1 MKKIIIALLVL
12 ALPVLTFAA
21 QRTVPWNINTTT
33 NSVWPY
39 GNPDS
44 TVKVGIGTISPSS
57 DLEIARETPMLTLTD
72 ISSASYSTFS
82 VSNTTLSILFG
93 LNGAESPAGIV
104 STGSTITFSPTGVGG
119 LTYALTS
126 LTFSSGL
133 GGGDATDWTLFGDN
147 AVGTFGQ
154 VNLNGGDLTMSPGT
168 VLGSGTSNFVI
179 KAAGGNASSS
189 TQYSPATVA
198 TFTHNR
204 MNFGTTTTATTTAYA
219 TLMAQ
224 GTTTSPQMSLL
235 NLASSTGATV
245 FNVNNAGHIQT
256 GGGTPTVSTCGTS
269 PSISGNDTA
278 GTVTVGSGVVT
289 ACTITFAK
297 VRTNTPRVVGVVTGG
312 GLSIAGGYS
321 AKSTSAVTFSFA
333 ATVGAGTFDYYIVE

>member
-1 MKKIIIALLVL
+1 MKKYIIALLVL
-12 ALPVLTFAA
+12 LLPVLAYGA

-33 NSVWPY
+33 NVVWPY
-39 GNPDS
+39 GKPDS
-44 TVKVGIGTISPSS
+44 TVKVGIGTTAPSS
-57 DLEIARETPMLTLTD
+57 DLEIARETPMFKLLD
-72 ISSASYSTFS
+72 NSSASFATFS

-93 LNGAESPAGIV
+93 LNGAEIPASIT
-104 STGSTITFSPTGVGG
+104 SDGSTIVFSPTGVGG
-119 LTYALTS
+119 LTFAVDSLSFLTG
-126 LTFSSGL
+126 FAGVN
-133 GGGDATDWTLFGDN
+133 ATDYTFKGDP
-147 AVGTFGQ
+147 ATGGS
-154 VNLNGGDLTMSPGT
+154 NLDGGDLTMSPGSVT
-168 VLGSGTSNFVI
+168 GSGKSDFVI
-179 KAAGGNASSS
+179 KAAGGNAAGS
-189 TQYSPATVA
+189 TVYNSATVA

-235 NLASSTGATV
+235 NLASSTGATM
-245 FNVNNAGHIQT
+245 FNINNAGHIQT

-278 GTVTVGSGVVT
+278 GTITVGAGVVT

-297 VRTNTPRVVGVVTGG
+297 VRTNIPRVVGVVTGG